1 MENSHTKR
9 GNSEPNAGEYQSN
22 PKIQEVDDNMRNPH
36 KTPSDL
42 RPTLVD
48 ECRAMISYASARGIP
63 LPAAAV
69 TVVGDATDGTTPVP
83 LANLSDAHQLLAR
96 AVAPAAPDTIRTVN
110 EEHKDGFLRYLGA
123 TNYAR
128 VLSVLA
134 IIAFFTFVTLQ
145 VVNTKNWQEVLLTA
159 LASII
164 GGIFYVMFELS
175 RRLADGT
182 FNRGLEGQYTILII
196 LGGLAGT
203 ALAFLIVR
211 PTPAPAGDTT
221 GATIEVLLTRP
232 LLALLGGFSARVVYR
247 VLERL
252 VETVEALIKGA
263 GNDMVA
269 AQEQAAQARAAAD
282 TITARTRTLQ
292 QLVALSAT
300 TTSDQHRTRLNE
312 VIEAL
317 LGDIQ
322 RVATPSPPAP
332 SLV

>member
-1 MENSHTKR
+1 MKDMHK
-9 GNSEPNAGEYQSN
+9 EPPE
-22 PKIQEVDDNMRNPH
+22 
-36 KTPSDL
+36 L
-42 RPTLVD
+42 RSTLLD

-63 LPAAAV
+63 RPPAAV
-69 TVVGDATDGTTPVP
+69 TTVGEAVGNASVP
-83 LANLSDAHQLLAR
+83 LANLSEAHQLLAR
-96 AVAPAAPDTIRTVN
+96 AVAPATPDTIRTVN
-110 EEHKDGFLRYLGA
+110 EEHRDGPLRYLGA

-128 VLSVLA
+128 VLSALA
-134 IIAFFTFVTLQ
+134 IAAFFTFVSLQ
-145 VVNTKNWQEVLLTA
+145 VANTKNWQEVTITA
-159 LASII
+159 LASVI

-175 RRLADGT
+175 RRLGDGT
-182 FNRGLEGQYTILII
+182 FNRSLEGQYTILII

-211 PTPAPAGDTT
+211 PTPAPVGDTP

-252 VETVEALIKGA
+252 VETVEALIKGS

-300 TTSDQHRTRLNE
+300 TTSDQHRTKVNE
-312 VIEAL
+312 MIDTL
-317 LGDIQ
+317 LDDIQ
-322 RVATPSPPAP
+322 SVAAPPPPAP
-332 SLV
+332 SLA